1 MNSYNADALREL
13 LESVFG
19 FAQFRA
25 NQEEV
30 CRAGIAGRDL
40 LLVMPTG
47 AGKSLCYQ
55 LPAIAR
61 GGTALVISPLISL
74 MEDQAAKLAALGLRV
89 ARIHSG
95 LDRAAARQACAE
107 FLEGGLQFLL
117 IAPERLRVPGFPE
130 MLARRPLALI
140 AIDEAHCISQWGH
153 DFRPDYRMLGQYL
166 PGLRPAPMLALTATA
181 TPLVQNDIATQL
193 GLTEPAHFIHG
204 FRRENIGIEIV
215 EAVPSQRPQ

>member
-1 MNSYNADALREL
+1 MRNSSRLMNLTSL
-13 LESVFG
+13 LHTTLAFPS
-19 FAQFRA
+19 FRA
-25 NQEEV
+25 TQEAV
-30 CRAGIAGRDL
+30 GRAATDVRDV

-89 ARIHSG
+89 GRIHSG
-95 LDRAAARQACAE
+95 LDRVAARQVCADY
-107 FLEGGLQFLL
+107 LRGGLQFLF

-130 MLARRPLALI
+130 MLAKRELALI

-153 DFRPDYRMLGQYL
+153 DFRPDYRMTGQY
-166 PGLRPAPMLALTATA
+166 
-181 TPLVQNDIATQL
+181 
-193 GLTEPAHFIHG
+193 
-204 FRRENIGIEIV
+204 
-215 EAVPSQRPQ
+215 